1 MRAFEYA
8 SPLTKEDAVRLLG
21 EKPGEAAVLAGG
33 TDLLSLMK
41 DDVVAPSRLVNIKAL
56 GELRGIG
63 PAPGSGLRI
72 GALVTLDELLA
83 DAVVASEYPAL
94 VEAAA
99 GVRSMQL
106 RSVGTVGGELCQ
118 RPRCWYYRAG
128 FGLLASDGGRELV
141 PAGDNRYHAILGGGP
156 AYFVSPSSLAPALI
170 ALGARVRLFGPGG
183 ERELELAAF
192 YRAPRSADEKEYD
205 LAADEI
211 VTEVVVPP
219 AEGRRSATYEV
230 RQRQGLDW
238 PLAAASVSFGHSG
251 GNVRDPRIVLGHVA
265 PLPWLASEASAW
277 LDGKAPDAAHA
288 GEAAERALAGAR
300 PLSMNAYKVR
310 LAQVAVKRAVL
321 RALGEE
327 VSSHGH

>member
-8 SPLTKEDAVRLLG
+8 SPLTKEDAVKLLG
-21 EKPGEAAVLAGG
+21 EKSGDAAVLAGG

-41 DDVVAPSRLVNIKAL
+41 DEVVAPARLVNIKAL

-63 PAPGSGLRI
+63 PAEGAGLRI

-83 DAVVASEYPAL
+83 DATLASEYPAL
-94 VEAAA
+94 VQAAD

-128 FGLLASDGGRELV
+128 FGLLASEAGRELV
-141 PAGDNRYHAILGGGP
+141 PAGDNRFHAILGGGP

-170 ALGARVRLFGPGG
+170 ALGASLRLFGPGG
-183 ERELELAAF
+183 EREVELASF
-192 YRAPRSADEKEYD
+192 YRAPKSAGEKEYD

-211 VTEVVVPP
+211 VTEVVIPP
-219 AEGRRSATYEV
+219 AAGRRSATYEV
-230 RQRQGLDW
+230 RQKEGLDW
-238 PLAAASVSFGHSG
+238 PLAAAAVSFEVSG
-251 GNVRDPRIVLGHVA
+251 GKARDPRIVLGHVA
-265 PLPWLASEASAW
+265 PTPWVASEAAAS
-277 LDGKAPDAAHA
+277 LDGQAPDAAHA
-288 GEAAERALAGAR
+288 AAAGERAVAGAR

-321 RALGEE
+321 RAMGEE
-327 VSSHGH
+327 V